1 MPAHIKNDVVRI
13 VIGGE
18 RGSGKSTF
26 SASIYSHLFESG
38 VDVNIHEVDVYSDTV
53 GCILGRKEWSER
65 RKRKHAWF
73 NPTIKRRIDEFDSD
87 EHELVLGD
95 LPGKITNPFLSK
107 MIAPAH
113 AAVIVS
119 KSAEG
124 ITQWEK
130 YFARHGKTVLLRV
143 HSFLFEPLKVP
154 DGVFPIWELDRKVV
168 RSQEITAIAQELRIR
183 VCALRCASAA

>member
-1 MPAHIKNDVVRI
+1 VQAGVKGKVVRV

-26 SASIYSHLFESG
+26 SASIYSHLLENG
-38 VDVNIHEVDVYSDTV
+38 MDVNIHEVDVYSDTV

-73 NPTIKRRIDEFDSD
+73 NPTIKRRIDEFNSD
-87 EHELVLGD
+87 EHQLVLGD

-119 KSAEG
+119 KSMDG
-124 ITQWEK
+124 IVEWER
-130 YFARHGKTVLLRV
+130 YFARHGKTVLLCV
-143 HSFLFEPLKVP
+143 QSFLAEPIKVEG
-154 DGVFPIWELDRKVV
+154 GVLPVWGLDRKII
-168 RSQEITAIAQELRIR
+168 RTPEIVAIAREIHARAH
-183 VCALRCASAA
+183 ALHALSAA